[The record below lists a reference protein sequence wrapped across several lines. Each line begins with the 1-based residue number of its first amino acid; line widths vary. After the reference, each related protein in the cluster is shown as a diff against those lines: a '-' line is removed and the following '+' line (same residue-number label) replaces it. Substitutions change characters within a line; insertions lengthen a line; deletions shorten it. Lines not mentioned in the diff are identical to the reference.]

1 MPSSSSYDG
10 SLELP
15 RKLTDEE
22 QRELRILLLPYFHAS
37 SSGGGGQGDDD
48 LGPEDI
54 SDFLDYA
61 FAMISNQKSVDYV
74 MEELQGMEMDFCS
87 PAVAEKVGKALADFL
102 KAIRDAEGGG
112 DGGGGGGDTKNDTG
126 EEDRNHSSRVVSLK
140 VRAHCIVGISWH
152 LSSSL
157 LSLHLFC
164 YIVP

>member
-1 MPSSSSYDG
+1 MSSHSYDG

-37 SSGGGGQGDDD
+37 GGGED

-74 MEELQGMEMDFCS
+74 MQELQGMEMDFCPPS
-87 PAVAEKVGKALADFL
+87 VSEKVGRVLSEFL
-102 KAIRDAEGGG
+102 KAMQDQESGGG
-112 DGGGGGGDTKNDTG
+112 DDSENTKHPTAEKEGN
-126 EEDRNHSSRVVSLK
+126 NSSRVVSLK
-140 VRAHCIVGISWH
+140 VRT
-152 LSSSL
+152 
-157 LSLHLFC
+157 
-164 YIVP
+164 YIVMDGFRDFVATVIV